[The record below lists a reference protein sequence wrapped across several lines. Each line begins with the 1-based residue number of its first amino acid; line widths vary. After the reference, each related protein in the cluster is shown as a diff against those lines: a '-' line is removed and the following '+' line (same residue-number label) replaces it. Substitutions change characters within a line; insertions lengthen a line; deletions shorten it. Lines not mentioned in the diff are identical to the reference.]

1 MYNDKNRN
9 FMIVLPLCISGF
21 LLTLL
26 IESDTVAAEI
36 VIFIVFIANITLL
49 YNDKLLL
56 IKNKIRAGLAAFVF
70 GALAGIIIT

>member
-1 MYNDKNRN
+1 MHNNNRN
-9 FMIVLPLCISGF
+9 LIIALPLCISGF

-26 IESDTVAAEI
+26 IESDTIAAEI
-36 VIFIVFIANITLL
+36 VILIVFISNIILL

-56 IKNKIRAGLAAFVF
+56 IKNRIRAGLAAFVF